1 MNKKQIGM
9 VWSYEHAKAETLYQ
23 AYGRPSYNKVR
34 AFRDCE
40 AAKAAHN
47 GYGARIP
54 SASCHF
60 FTYAFKYRDAEG
72 RERMQYH
79 THANVYDFA
88 LA

>member
-1 MNKKQIGM
+1 MTQKNMNM
-9 VWSYEHAKAETLYQ
+9 LWNYEHAEARSIYE
-23 AYGRPSYNKVR
+23 AYRQPSYNKVR

-40 AAKAAHN
+40 AAKASKN
-47 GYGARIP
+47 GYDARIP

-60 FTYAFKYRDAEG
+60 FTYAFRYRDAEG
-72 RERMQYH
+72 KERMQYH